1 MGSVSQ
7 EYLKELNPSA
17 ELEFFAQEFNEES
30 YAISKVD
37 VLIIGEEAKNIRFGN
52 TLSNDAFC

>member
-17 ELEFFAQEFNEES
+17 ELEFFAQES
-30 YAISKVD
+30 YAISKAD